1 MALRRS
7 PQDGFVN
14 YDLLIAFENVFGCF
28 WDDTNNKVYFSKTL
42 ASVKNVG
49 KVMYTFLCD
58 IAAVN

>member
-1 MALRRS
+1 MALRS
-7 PQDGFVN
+7 HTDGFVN

-28 WDDTNNKVYFSKTL
+28 LDDDKNVYFSKTL
-42 ASVKNVG
+42 AVATHVG